1 MGMNALVGWLPLELA
16 TLKCLA
22 EFPVGIGNVVRDYG
36 LAVTGGCHEGERL
49 AIQNRTFELPI
60 LAPVL
65 PHWHPPV
72 QLGRHHRHLLHI
84 PGSSHVCDQH
94 QQEPWVAVDGEA
106 QSSLSHTCYPVTQQQ
121 QHPDKHTHTHT
132 HNRQAHENS
141 CRSVSG
147 QPFVAVPVLV
157 LWVTTRL

>member
-22 EFPVGIGNVVRDYG
+22 EFPVRIGNVVRDYG

-65 PHWHPPV
+65 VHWHPPV

-121 QHPDKHTHTHT
+121 QPDKQTHTHTHT
-132 HNRQAHENS
+132 HTTGRRMRTHVV
-141 CRSVSG
+141 VSLDNLLL
-147 QPFVAVPVLV
+147 QSQF
-157 LWVTTRL
+157 